1 MAGAADESE
10 GLLSAINVTPFV
22 DIVLVLLIILMV
34 TSVQIVKASLEVD
47 LPSAASGGDAV
58 DSTVNVVIDKD
69 GEMRIDGEPTTEQA
83 LIELV
88 RGESRRNPKV
98 RAVIA
103 ADRGVVYDRVVR
115 VIDLVKSNGVK
126 SFALNIQ
133 RERATASAARPAPMP
148 PPGTN
153 LD

>member
-1 MAGAADESE
+1 MAGPSNDSE
-10 GLLSAINVTPFV
+10 DLLSAINVTPFV

-58 DSTVNVVIDKD
+58 ESTLNVVIDHEGTMLLD
-69 GEMRIDGEPTTEQA
+69 GQPMTEAA
-83 LIELV
+83 LIQRV
-88 RGESRRNPKV
+88 QQESRHNPKL

-103 ADRGVVYDRVVR
+103 ADRSVVYDRVIR
-115 VIDLVKSNGVK
+115 VIDVVKSNGVK

-133 RERATASAARPAPMP
+133 REHAPASSAS
-148 PPGTN
+148 PGSASESPTRFE
-153 LD
+153 